1 MRYQQL
7 EQEINKP
14 FFSSIDI
21 LLGNLKVYNHQ
32 LSQWVKSG
40 YIERVKRGFYVF
52 SNQKKDI
59 DAREISFHLYSP
71 SYISLESALSY
82 HGIIPEV
89 VYSLTC
95 ITTKNSRRF
104 TNSFGNFIYRNIK
117 PSLFFGYKVIE
128 TKNSKY
134 LLAEPEKALLD
145 YLYLNNISENAFDE
159 MRVNKEAIDKNK
171 LLMYAEEFNSKKIKN
186 LILNKIC

>member
-7 EQEINKP
+7 EKEISKP
-14 FFSSIDI
+14 FFSSTDV

-32 LSQWVKSG
+32 LSDWTKKG
-40 YIERVKRGFYVF
+40 YLERVKRGFYIF
-52 SNQKKDI
+52 SNQRKDV
-59 DAREISFHLYSP
+59 DAREISFHLYNP

-82 HGIIPEV
+82 HGVIPEI

-95 ITTKNSRRF
+95 ITTRNNRKF

-117 PSLFFGYKVIE
+117 PSLFFGYKVVE

-134 LLAEPEKALLD
+134 LLADPEKALLD
-145 YLYLNNISENAFDE
+145 YLYLNSTDENGFDE
-159 MRVNKEAIDKNK
+159 LRINKEGIDKDK
-171 LLMYAEEFNSKKIKN
+171 LLIYAKEFNSKKIQN